1 MNGRGS
7 RTNFNI
13 FDMNDRDGCRWA
25 EGSWLSVTL
34 DAVCSLGPGNG
45 PIRVAG
51 ITAWS
56 DTGGGFRRV
65 TDIGDLP
72 LPESVVSAYRDRGI
86 TSLFPPQREAVD
98 AGLLSG
104 VDIVAAVPTA
114 SGKTLLA
121 ELGMLSSD
129 GLALYVVPL
138 RALAHEKARTFAA
151 LPDTEVVVTTGDVT
165 SDVSSVGDADIVVA
179 TSEKINAV
187 LRTGPDWVSRLDCVV
202 IDEFHLLGDDE
213 RGPTLEMT
221 VASLRA
227 VVPSIQTI
235 ALSATVAN
243 ADVLADW
250 LGAHLVDTEWRPVEL
265 RRGIA
270 VDDAIRFEDGAQ
282 VQIESA
288 VGESVTARLVDAAT
302 SGDGQCLVF
311 VHSRRAA
318 ESLADDLAGIEV
330 GSAVSV
336 EAEIRG
342 TARTSTGEDL
352 ADAVGHGVG
361 FHHAGL
367 RHTHRTMIE
376 DAFRSGALDVVCAT
390 PTLAA
395 GVNLPARRVVV
406 RDHRRY
412 TGDGWSPLP
421 VLDVHQMFGRA
432 GRPGL
437 DPVGEAV
444 LVADSREDGRTLRDR
459 YLDGVPEP
467 VTSSL
472 ATQDALRTHVLG
484 AVAGGIAPTRS
495 ALLDVLGGT
504 FYAFQADEGTL
515 VDVADLVLDDLVG
528 EDLLA
533 RDDGLAVTGLGR
545 VVAEQFIDP
554 HTGSAFVTKLASLPD
569 VSGVTRRTILEIA
582 CATSAVEGFYLGSDD
597 HGPTHRYARRHAA
610 EFVTDPQSL
619 GMEYAE
625 WLRAVKTTQVFAD
638 YLDGASEAS
647 LTDDHG
653 IGPGD
658 LRVTGERL
666 TWVVGA
672 LAAVADHVDSE
683 YTEEIRVVRD
693 GLDDRIQPTGP

>member
-1 MNGRGS
+1 M
-7 RTNFNI
+7 
-13 FDMNDRDGCRWA
+13 
-25 EGSWLSVTL
+25 
-34 DAVCSLGPGNG
+34 
-45 PIRVAG
+45 
-51 ITAWS
+51 
-56 DTGGGFRRV
+56 
-65 TDIGDLP
+65 TDIADLP
-72 LPESVVSAYRDRGI
+72 LPEPVVSAYRDRGI
-86 TSLFPPQREAVD
+86 TSLFPPQRDAVD

-104 VDIVAAVPTA
+104 ADIVAAVPTA

-121 ELGMLSSD
+121 ELGMLTTD

-138 RALAHEKARTFAA
+138 RALAHEKAATFAA
-151 LPDTEVVVTTGDVT
+151 LPDTEVVVAAGDVT

-187 LRTGPDWVSRLDCVV
+187 LRTGPDWVSNLDCVV
-202 IDEFHLLGDDE
+202 VDEFHLLGDPD

-221 VASLRA
+221 VATLRELH
-227 VVPSIQTI
+227 PDIQTI

-250 LGAHLVDTEWRPVEL
+250 LSAHLVATEWRPVDL

-270 VDDAIRFEDGAQ
+270 VDEYLTYEDG
-282 VQIESA
+282 SRSP
-288 VGESVTARLVDAAT
+288 VGGDAGDPVTPRLVADAV

-318 ESLADDLAGIEV
+318 EALA
-330 GSAVSV
+330 
-336 EAEIRG
+336 
-342 TARTSTGEDL
+342 EDL
-352 ADAVGHGVG
+352 ADCDVATETGLGETVRGTAETPTGTDLATVADHGVG

-367 RHTHRTMIE
+367 RHTHRTAIE
-376 DAFRSGALDVVCAT
+376 DGFRTGTLDVVCAT

-412 TGDGWSPLP
+412 TGDGWTPLP

-437 DPVGEAV
+437 DPVGEAI
-444 LVADSREDGRTLRDR
+444 LVAESNEQARALEDR
-459 YLDGVPEP
+459 YLDGEPEP

-484 AVAGGIAPTRS
+484 AVAGGFADTRTG
-495 ALLDVLGGT
+495 LLDVLGGT
-504 FYAFQADEGTL
+504 FYAFEADEGTL
-515 VDVADLVLDDLVG
+515 VDVADLVLDDLAG
-528 EDLLA
+528 DGMLE
-533 RDDGLAVTGLGR
+533 RDEGLAVTGLGR
-545 VVAEQFIDP
+545 TVAEQFIDP
-554 HTGSAFVTKLASLPD
+554 HTGASFVAELDAFDDVAAVTK
-569 VSGVTRRTILEIA
+569 RTVLEVA
-582 CATSAVEGFYLGSDD
+582 CNTGDVEGFYLGNDD
-597 HGPTHRYARRHAA
+597 HGPTHRYARRHAS

-625 WLRAVKTTQVFAD
+625 WLRAVKTVRVFAE
-638 YLDGASEAS
+638 YLDGESEAT
-647 LTDDHG
+647 LTERHG

-658 LRVTGERL
+658 LRVTGERV

-672 LAAVADHVDSE
+672 LAAVADYLDSG
-683 YTEEIRVVRD
+683 YITEIRVVRD
-693 GLDDRIQPTGP
+693 GLDDRIRP